1 MLKRSFL
8 VLGLS
13 VFALFGSNVAGIP
26 GAGGLCT
33 LVLAFVAGIGWG
45 KNKV

>member
-8 VLGLS
+8 VLGLA

-33 LVLAFVAGIGWG
+33 LVLTFVAGLGWG
-45 KNKV
+45 KSKV